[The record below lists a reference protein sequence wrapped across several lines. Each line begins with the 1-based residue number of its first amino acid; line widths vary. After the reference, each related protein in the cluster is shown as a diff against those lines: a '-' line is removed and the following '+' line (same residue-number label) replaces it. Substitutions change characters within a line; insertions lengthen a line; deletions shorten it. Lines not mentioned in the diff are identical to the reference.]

1 MIDIKVHTA
10 EERRI
15 KAYYGDALTA
25 VKRARHFVLGIPD
38 ATAESFWSSLE
49 SQIEGEFREHL
60 GRHRALRDAQKKKR
74 LEPLAEDL
82 AKGENGLG
90 QDLVEGRCEIR
101 GSQ

>member
-1 MIDIKVHTA
+1 MIDIKVHTT
-10 EERRI
+10 EERRL

-25 VKRARHFVLGIPD
+25 VRRARYFVRGIPD

-49 SQIEGEFREHL
+49 SKIEGEFREHL
-60 GRHRALRDAQKKKR
+60 GRHRALRDARKR
-74 LEPLAEDL
+74 RLKPLAEDL
-82 AKGENGLG
+82 AKRENGLG